1 MIDYAM
7 EIFHE
12 ETPPLPAPREPDE
25 AEHRPGNG
33 AMADAVR
40 TAASER
46 DAADPERQ
54 PADPIPDPVMRP
66 PGEVP
71 APGAAADPVTALSET
86 ERVNDMCAALEMER
100 VNEVPTAPETERVE
114 EVAADPTRAE
124 RDRLF
129 EAAAL
134 SMRTRPAPQ
143 PLRAVFVRFEAA
155 PRAELESALRAMVA
169 LFLRAPAKARAPMQ
183 AALTEALHAEAGT
196 QFAVRLAVR
205 LGGVFAP
212 APAPEPEP
220 DAPPEDDP

>member
-7 EIFHE
+7 ELFHE

-25 AEHRPGNG
+25 AELRPGN
-33 AMADAVR
+33 AALAESAR

-54 PADPIPDPVMRP
+54 PADPIPDLGARA

-71 APGAAADPVTALSET
+71 VPGAAADPVTA
-86 ERVNDMCAALEMER
+86 
-100 VNEVPTAPETERVE
+100 APETERAK
-114 EVAADPTRAE
+114 EVPADPARAV

-134 SMRTRPAPQ
+134 SLRTRPAPQ
-143 PLRAVFVRFEAA
+143 PLRAIFVRFEAA
-155 PRAELESALRAMVA
+155 PKAELESAVRAMAA

-183 AALTEALHAEAGT
+183 AALTEALDAEAGT

-205 LGGVFAP
+205 LGGVL